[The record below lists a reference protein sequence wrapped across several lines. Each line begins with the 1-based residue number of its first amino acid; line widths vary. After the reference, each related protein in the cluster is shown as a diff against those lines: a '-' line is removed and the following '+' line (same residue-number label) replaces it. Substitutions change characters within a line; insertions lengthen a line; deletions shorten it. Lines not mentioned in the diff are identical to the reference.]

1 MIEREKIKK
10 ALTLFGTPEK
20 AFKWALE
27 QRPEGRAKFHRAYLA
42 RPIAEW
48 SAEETENLFG
58 FVLGHNIIVG

>member
-1 MIEREKIKK
+1 MVEREKIKK
-10 ALTLFGTPEK
+10 ALVLFGTPEK

-48 SAEETENLFG
+48 SAEETENLLG

>member
-10 ALTLFGTPEK
+10 ALVLLGTPEK

-27 QRPEGRAKFHRAYLA
+27 QRPEGRAKFHRTYLA

-48 SAEETENLFG
+48 SAEEIENLFG